1 MKMERGFRGKL
12 SDYLNPA
19 QPVTVRISTVG
30 SAVYDTCCFGVD
42 AADKL
47 SDDRYM
53 VFYNQPVTPGNEIR
67 FAAQGN
73 TAEYQIQLTALPESI
88 AKLVFTVSIDGA
100 GTMGEIQSHRIEIQ
114 QNGQT
119 ALELD
124 LSGADFHNE
133 KAIIGLEIYRKGVWR
148 TAVVARGFDGGLD
161 ALLKSFGGE
170 IAGESQPAPAPAPA
184 PIPAP
189 APVPVQPAAPPEQ
202 KSEKISLKKGQK
214 VSLTKK
220 QDQSPIRIE
229 CGWTAPRKDYDLK
242 ALVRYRNGQLIYIG
256 AANADE
262 RLSTPDGAVRHGGD
276 VKNPGELEHIEIKW
290 HPDIASVAVSSYSAL
305 ENGYGSFREYGV
317 FVRIIN
323 GKQII
328 EIPAADTSAKG
339 DSYTLCF
346 GEILFGASNT
356 MDVVALE
363 MYSRAGSEHR
373 IGYVGDQVK
382 MDIGPS
388 GKLKK

>member
-1 MKMERGFRGKL
+1 MSQDIALPNGNYTLKFWVRSSGGQKSAKVYVKNYGGVEMSVSANKNIGNWTQM
-12 SDYLNPA
+12 SIDNI
-19 QPVTVRISTVG
+19 PVTDGKIQVG
-30 SAVYDTCCFGVD
+30 FASDGNAGNWLMVD
-42 AADKL
+42 D
-47 SDDRYM
+47 
-53 VFYNQPVTPGNEIR
+53 
-67 FAAQGN
+67 
-73 TAEYQIQLTALPESI
+73 
-88 AKLVFTVSIDGA
+88 FTLIGDG
-100 GTMGEIQSHRIEIQ
+100 
-114 QNGQT
+114 
-119 ALELD
+119 
-124 LSGADFHNE
+124 
-133 KAIIGLEIYRKGVWR
+133 
-148 TAVVARGFDGGLD
+148 
-161 ALLKSFGGE
+161 
-170 IAGESQPAPAPAPA
+170 
-184 PIPAP
+184 
-189 APVPVQPAAPPEQ
+189 QPAAPPEQ

>member
-12 SDYLNPA
+12 EDYLSPE
-19 QPVTVRISTVG
+19 QPLTVRITTLG

-53 VFYNQPVTPGNEIR
+53 VFYNQPVTPGQEIHYN
-67 FAAQGN
+67 AQGN
-73 TAEYQIQLTALPESI
+73 TAEYQIQLSLLPESI

-100 GTMGEIQSHRIEIQ
+100 GTMGEIQSHRIELI

-119 ALELD
+119 VMELALT
-124 LSGADFHNE
+124 GGDFQKE

-148 TAVVARGFDGGLD
+148 VAVVARGFDGGLD
-161 ALLKSFGGE
+161 ALLKSYGGE
-170 IAGESQPAPAPAPA
+170 VAGEAPAQSAPA
-184 PIPAP
+184 QPTAP
-189 APVPVQPAAPPEQ
+189 PPVQPAAPAPQ
-202 KSEKISLKKGQK
+202 KAEKISLKKGQK

-242 ALVRYRNGQLIYIG
+242 ALVRYRNGQLVYVG

-262 RLSTPDGAVRHGGD
+262 RLSTIEGAVRHGGD
-276 VKNPGELEHIEIKW
+276 VKNPGELEHIEIQW

-317 FVRIIN
+317 YVRIIN
-323 GKQII
+323 GNQVI

-346 GEILFGASNT
+346 GEILFGESHT
-356 MDVVALE
+356 MEVAALE
-363 MYSRAGSEHR
+363 MYSRPGSEHR
-373 IGYVGDQVK
+373 IGYQGSQVV
-382 MDIGPS
+382 MDIGPT